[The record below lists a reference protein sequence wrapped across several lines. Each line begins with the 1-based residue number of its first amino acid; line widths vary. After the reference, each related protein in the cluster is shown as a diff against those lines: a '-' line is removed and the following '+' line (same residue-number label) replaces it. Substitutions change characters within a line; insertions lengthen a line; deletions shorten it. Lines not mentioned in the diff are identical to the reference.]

1 MLILIA
7 IDLVCCE
14 SCGSDFQEET
24 RNQRTHAHFEKKNRK
39 KTHTHTHTFQ
49 RAFYWSKIMLLI
61 FQKLLKCFAFP
72 SFTRGLF
79 RNMLKWIES
88 CSTIIFNRV
97 INQYA
102 SVCLSDFDI
111 LTHFCSKHANICFS
125 TAKRSA
131 PESTMINSF
140 SISFNRTRNAIEIR
154 QLDRNPL
161 DW

>member
-1 MLILIA
+1 MNLAVPI
-7 IDLVCCE
+7 
-14 SCGSDFQEET
+14 SKKKQETSE
-24 RNQRTHAHFEKKNRK
+24 RMHISRRRIEKRR
-39 KTHTHTHTFQ
+39 THTFQ

-140 SISFNRTRNAIEIR
+140 SISFDRTRNAIEIR